1 MNNFSQTFQ
10 TFAFP
15 ATIVEQLPALIEQ
28 FGDEA
33 NDGLQTYRTIACGWD
48 DSEMT
53 RFRALRFPE
62 TASLT
67 ELSDG
72 RFAYTALWSLPLLWA
87 FRDGLFPDVV
97 ELTQDELQALLP
109 VIEEYIPI
117 PEE

>member
-15 ATIVEQLPALIEQ
+15 ASLIEQ
-28 FGDEA
+28 IPTLIENFGDEA
-33 NDGLQTYRTIACGWD
+33 PDGNQTFKTIACGWD
-48 DSEMT
+48 DSEHT

-72 RFAYTALWSLPLLWA
+72 RFAYTALWSLPLLQA
-87 FRDGLFPDVV
+87 FQDGLFPDAQEITQE
-97 ELTQDELQALLP
+97 ELSECYK
-109 VIEEYIPI
+109 I
-117 PEE
+117 